1 MSENLNYF
9 DMCSSFKCLNK
20 MYTSCKSEPSLIDS
34 NICTSVGDSE
44 KTSLNFNVLP
54 HISNNTSKIVF
65 PSLSCASYGVPT
77 SPTVQSSK
85 KILEYFPA
93 YLKRNKGI
101 DNAENI
107 IPAYDIIG
115 DNINLMKS
123 PSNMSTKKQKGSL
136 HWCLNVA
143 VQRLLFSSLP
153 DDRSISDIM
162 SVPNHPFIP
171 SVPDCD
177 ALERNMIFHILWV
190 ATKYVDCLKP
200 YVCRL
205 P

>member
-1 MSENLNYF
+1 
-9 DMCSSFKCLNK
+9 

-93 YLKRNKGI
+93 YL
-101 DNAENI
+101 
-107 IPAYDIIG
+107 
-115 DNINLMKS
+115 
-123 PSNMSTKKQKGSL
+123 
-136 HWCLNVA
+136 
-143 VQRLLFSSLP
+143 
-153 DDRSISDIM
+153 
-162 SVPNHPFIP
+162 
-171 SVPDCD
+171 
-177 ALERNMIFHILWV
+177 
-190 ATKYVDCLKP
+190 
-200 YVCRL
+200 
-205 P
+205 